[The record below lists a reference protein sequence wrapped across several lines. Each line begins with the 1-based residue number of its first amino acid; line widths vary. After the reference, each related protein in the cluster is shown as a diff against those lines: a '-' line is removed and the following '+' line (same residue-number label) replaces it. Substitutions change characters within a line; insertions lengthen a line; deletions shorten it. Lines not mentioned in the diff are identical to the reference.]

1 MIFETPS
8 SVPKLRVNS
17 KEPSAA
23 PSKGSEPLTAIDVLE
38 KIKATNILAIR
49 MVFLN
54 LLSGRS
60 LIIAPT
66 PGKSLTPVFSRGLTV
81 PRRGQ
86 NECDPGVIIMGYKG
100 DPVFDSTDPD
110 IHKRPTWTRDGTFMV
125 FRKLEQDVKGFE
137 DYCRQKYVRRKDL
150 TFQEGADLWGA
161 RVVGRWKSVS

>member
-1 MIFETPS
+1 MRF
-8 SVPKLRVNS
+8 
-17 KEPSAA
+17 
-23 PSKGSEPLTAIDVLE
+23 KGSEPLTAIDVLE
-38 KIKATNILAIR
+38 KIKATNILATR

-125 FRKLEQDVKGFE
+125 FRKLEQDVKGFK
-137 DYCRQKYVRRKDL
+137 DYCRQNYVRRKDL

-161 RVVGRWKSVS
+161 RMVGRWKSVS

>member
-1 MIFETPS
+1 M
-8 SVPKLRVNS
+8 
-17 KEPSAA
+17 
-23 PSKGSEPLTAIDVLE
+23 
-38 KIKATNILAIR
+38 
-49 MVFLN
+49 
-54 LLSGRS
+54 
-60 LIIAPT
+60 
-66 PGKSLTPVFSRGLTV
+66 

-125 FRKLEQDVKGFE
+125 FRKLEQDDKGFE

-161 RVVGRWKSVS
+161 RMVGRWKSVS